1 MKLIKL
7 ILEYTEAEHIDQPLP
22 VPELVDYSRH
32 FRLQIEYHIRLSE
45 QAGYLETIDLVA
57 DEEDINILNIY
68 SLTWD
73 GMKHDLLNQLRQG
86 Q

>member
-1 MKLIKL
+1 MKRDMKLIKL

-22 VPELVDYSRH
+22 VPELVDYS
-32 FRLQIEYHIRLSE
+32 RLQIEYHIRLSE

-73 GMKHDLLNQLRQG
+73 GHDLLNQLRQG